1 MINSRSQSRLALDV
15 TDKFLTGI
23 LRYINLQCKD
33 SQLNN
38 FRFLIPICF
47 LIIMKYHLIESCFSF
62 TAPLHWI
69 YCLPLDLQN
78 VKYRQN
84 SGMYERVVFFPGHN
98 NFDKGAH
105 HSLRRI
111 HAPVPALAL
120 MLMFRCRNSTNP
132 FSCFDRSPFWYAP
145 FTRQYNKRS
154 EKILKKV

>member
-1 MINSRSQSRLALDV
+1 MINSRSQSHLALDV

-38 FRFLIPICF
+38 FRFLIHICF
-47 LIIMKYHLIESCFSF
+47 LIIIKYHLIESCFSL

-84 SGMYERVVFFPGHN
+84 SGMYERVDFFPGHN

-111 HAPVPALAL
+111 HAPVPALRADAYVSL
-120 MLMFRCRNSTNP
+120 P
-132 FSCFDRSPFWYAP
+132 KFDEPLFLFWSIAFLICPIYP
-145 FTRQYNKRS
+145 S
-154 EKILKKV
+154 I